1 MVFSTARTA
10 WNHATTNARA
20 VMKSTSWNSKTLTKK
35 HKIKLSKTNM
45 TQLSGNEMNVYQKLN
60 IARKKFHGIE
70 LKKSGHNKF
79 AGYKYFE
86 LGDFIIPALDIFNE
100 VGLTGIITFG
110 ATEAHME
117 IVDNEN
123 PENRIIIS
131 SPMSTAALKG
141 CHEVQNLGAVQTYLR
156 RYLWVAALEI
166 VEHDALDSSPKLTE
180 EGIKKKGAGPV
191 ITPRGDIGEDLPQD
205 IKDFLTDL
213 AAGVTELV
221 DQGKAKQ
228 ALALIDE
235 QALEADQRVWLANQM
250 SSTVRSALKNAK
262 G

>member
-1 MVFSTARTA
+1 
-10 WNHATTNARA
+10 
-20 VMKSTSWNSKTLTKK
+20 
-35 HKIKLSKTNM
+35 
-45 TQLSGNEMNVYQKLN
+45 MNIYQKLN
-60 IARKKFHGIE
+60 AARAKFHSIE

-86 LGDFIIPALDIFNE
+86 LGDFIIPALGIFKE
-100 VGLTGIITFG
+100 VGLTGIISFG
-110 ATEAHME
+110 KEEASLT
-117 IVDNEN
+117 IVDVDTEN
-123 PENRIIIS
+123 KIVIT

-166 VEHDALDSSPKLTE
+166 VEHDAIDSSDKVTD
-180 EGIKKKGAGPV
+180 EGIKKKGNAPIV
-191 ITPRGDIGEDLPQD
+191 TPRGGIGDDLPQD

-213 AAGVTELV
+213 AAGVKELI
-221 DQGKAKQ
+221 DQGKAKE

-250 SSTVRSALKNAK
+250 PSTVRSALKNAK